1 MLLVELGAGLCSAQR
16 KCHIRWNQS
25 LYGKQE
31 WRNRGRPS
39 CFKAR
44 TEVNKNK
51 ILVIEQQDQETS
63 GHRMC
68 PDFFTLKRL
77 DILEHILEG
86 GGIIII

>member
-1 MLLVELGAGLCSAQR
+1 M
-16 KCHIRWNQS
+16 
-25 LYGKQE
+25 
-31 WRNRGRPS
+31 
-39 CFKAR
+39 
-44 TEVNKNK
+44 NKNK